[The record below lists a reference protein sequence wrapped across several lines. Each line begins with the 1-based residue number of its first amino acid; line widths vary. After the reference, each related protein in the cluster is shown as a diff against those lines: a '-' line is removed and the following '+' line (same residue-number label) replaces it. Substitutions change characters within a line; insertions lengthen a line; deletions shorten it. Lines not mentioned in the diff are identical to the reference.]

1 MCVPSI
7 APRTAGNPAFS
18 SNFLAIS
25 CLLCSLAGQRMNL
38 SVKLTSAE
46 TTLSLH
52 FTTVESA
59 TSITSETRC
68 KCPWWPKYRNA
79 ISTVFF

>member
-1 MCVPSI
+1 
-7 APRTAGNPAFS
+7 
-18 SNFLAIS
+18 
-25 CLLCSLAGQRMNL
+25 MNL

-59 TSITSETRC
+59 TSNTSETRC
-68 KCPWWPKYRNA
+68 QFPWWPKYRNA